1 MGIGDK
7 VVGEV
12 KEAAG
17 TVINDADLEAEGAAQ
32 SDKGEAEM
40 EADKARAEAKGHEAK
55 AAVKEAEQEAHE
67 NRS

>member
-7 VVGEV
+7 IVGEV

-17 TVINDADLEAEGAAQ
+17 KVTDNADLQAEGAAQ
-32 SDKGEAEM
+32 SDKGDAEM
-40 EADKARAEAKGHEAK
+40 EADKARAEAKAHEAK

-67 NRS
+67 NR